1 MQQSAANSNAPDRTR
16 QLADEA
22 IALEPGDLGTDD
34 VAQLKRLLLDH
45 LGVCIRGSSLP
56 WGEALNDWAEPY
68 GTSGPC
74 VIFGTKFRAP
84 PPVAAL
90 VNATAAHGLEMDD
103 THDESITHPGAV
115 VIATALAVGSAENRS
130 GAEILAAIAAGY
142 EVMAR
147 IGPAADVANMI
158 EHGFHPTALFG
169 GFGAAT
175 AAGKLLGLDAA
186 GLCSAWGLMLSMAGG
201 SMQFAEDPHGT
212 TVKRLHGG
220 YGAHNG
226 TMAAQFAK
234 LGIDGPKQ
242 AFDGTY
248 GLCNMYGQTPQ
259 PEKLTKKSN
268 ARLEIH
274 NISIKPYPCCRLF
287 HSTID
292 ALSETTDGM
301 TLAPDQIERIL
312 VGGPTIMV
320 TQHLMRRPTS
330 VMAAQYSLPFALA
343 TSLLKNP
350 HAYESYAEDQL
361 DNGAILDLGDRVDAV
376 VEDKLDDAF
385 PAHFGSWVEVTTR
398 DGETRRADVLD
409 SYGTAARPMPDDA
422 LRDKFAGL
430 AGTVMPGL
438 DPKSVFD
445 AVEDFS
451 DAPDANALVGLF
463 ART

>member
-1 MQQSAANSNAPDRTR
+1 MQPSPANLNAPDRTR

-22 IALEPGDLGTDD
+22 IDLEPDDLSAEDI
-34 VAQLKRLLLDH
+34 AQLKRLLLDH
-45 LGVCIRGSSLP
+45 LGVCTRGSSLP
-56 WGEALNDWAEPY
+56 WGEALNDWAKPY

-74 VIFGTKFRAP
+74 VIFGTEFRTP

-115 VIATALAVGSAENRS
+115 VIATALAVGSAEKRS
-130 GAEILAAIAAGY
+130 GGDILAAIAAGY

-147 IGPAADVANMI
+147 IGPATDVANMI

-169 GFGAAT
+169 GFGAAA

-259 PEKLTKKSN
+259 PEKLSKKSG

-301 TLAPDQIERIL
+301 TLAPDQIEKIL

-320 TQHLMRRPTS
+320 TQHLMRRPSS

-361 DNGAILDLGDRVDAV
+361 DDDGILALGDRVDAV
-376 VEDKLDDAF
+376 VEDELDDAF

-422 LRDKFAGL
+422 LRDKFTGL
-430 AGTVMPGL
+430 AATVMPDL
-438 DPKSVFD
+438 DPKMVFD
-445 AVEDFS
+445 AV
-451 DAPDANALVGLF
+451 DAFPAAPNADALVGLF
-463 ART
+463 ARA